1 MTATKQQIERA
12 LAELR
17 TKPAIRYRIIG
28 PSGEIGELG
37 GLHKSHL
44 QLPIL
49 GNPNGR
55 IFQAIQLGESIPA
68 MLLAILQRYGDL
80 LPKTAIAEYYDAYGK
95 CYTLLYTQVSSGNW
109 SIADMEEAMPIV
121 PGIPPGVNDPTL

>member
-1 MTATKQQIERA
+1 MTN
-12 LAELR
+12 
-17 TKPAIRYRIIG
+17 
-28 PSGEIGELG
+28 S
-37 GLHKSHL
+37 L

-68 MLLAILQRYGDL
+68 TLLALLQRYGDL
-80 LPKTAIAEYYDAYGK
+80 LPKTAIAEYHDSYGR

-109 SIADMEEAMPIV
+109 SIADMEEAV
-121 PGIPPGVNDPTL
+121 PVVPVIPSGINDPTL